1 MRIVASSATA
11 LTLRHPRIAPEADAV
26 ASTRARPVAPLI
38 PLLAPPSAHLVQYG
52 TPDAG
57 FVMQLI
63 AAAATTTPAAND
75 ALGRPVRHAV
85 SAAYGY
91 IDRATRPLPSGNRIV
106 RSI

>member
-1 MRIVASSATA
+1 MRIVATSATA
-11 LTLRHPRIAPEADAV
+11 LTIRHPRIAPEMEAV
-26 ASTRARPVAPLI
+26 APMPARAVAP
-38 PLLAPPSAHLVQYG
+38 LAPPSAHLVQYG

-63 AAAATTTPAAND
+63 AAATTNTAND
-75 ALGRPVRHAV
+75 DLGRPVRNAV

-91 IDRATRPLPSGNRIV
+91 VDLATQPLPPGNRIV

>member
-11 LTLRHPRIAPEADAV
+11 LTIRHPRIAPEPEAV
-26 ASTRARPVAPLI
+26 ASTPTRAVAPLI
-38 PLLAPPSAHLVQYG
+38 PPLAPRSAHLVQYG

-63 AAAATTTPAAND
+63 AAATTSTAPD
-75 ALGRPVRHAV
+75 AHGQPVRNAV
-85 SAAYGY
+85 SGAHGY
-91 IDRATRPLPSGNRIV
+91 VDRATQPLPSSGNRIV

>member
-11 LTLRHPRIAPEADAV
+11 LTIRHPRIAPEAQAV
-26 ASTRARPVAPLI
+26 APMPARAVAPL
-38 PLLAPPSAHLVQYG
+38 APPAAHLAQYG

-63 AAAATTTPAAND
+63 AAATTSTAND
-75 ALGRPVRHAV
+75 DSGRPARNAV

-91 IDRATRPLPSGNRIV
+91 VDRATRPLPYGNRIV

>member
-11 LTLRHPRIAPEADAV
+11 LTIRHPRIAPETKAV
-26 ASTRARPVAPLI
+26 APMPARAVAA
-38 PLLAPPSAHLVQYG
+38 LAPPPAHLIQYG

-63 AAAATTTPAAND
+63 AAAATNIAND
-75 ALGRPVRHAV
+75 HLGRPVRNAV
-85 SAAYGY
+85 SVAYGY
-91 IDRATRPLPSGNRIV
+91 VDRATQPSPHGNRIV

>member
-11 LTLRHPRIAPEADAV
+11 LTIRPPRITPEPGAIAPTPARAV
-26 ASTRARPVAPLI
+26 AP
-38 PLLAPPSAHLVQYG
+38 LAPPSAHLVQYG

-63 AAAATTTPAAND
+63 AAATASTAND
-75 ALGRPVRHAV
+75 DPSLPMQNAV

-91 IDRATRPLPSGNRIV
+91 VDRATQPLPPGNRIV

>member
-1 MRIVASSATA
+1 MRIVASHATA
-11 LTLRHPRIAPEADAV
+11 LTVRHPRIAPETEAV
-26 ASTRARPVAPLI
+26 APTLARPVTP
-38 PLLAPPSAHLVQYG
+38 LAPPSAHLVRYG

-63 AAAATTTPAAND
+63 AAATTSAVND
-75 ALGRPVRHAV
+75 DLGRPVRHAD

-91 IDRATRPLPSGNRIV
+91 TDRATQPLPSGNRIV

>member
-11 LTLRHPRIAPEADAV
+11 LTVRHPRIAPETEAA
-26 ASTRARPVAPLI
+26 APKPARAIAPL
-38 PLLAPPSAHLVQYG
+38 PPPAARLTPYG
-52 TPDAG
+52 KPDAS

-63 AAAATTTPAAND
+63 AAATTGTAND
-75 ALGRPVRHAV
+75 EPDRPERNAV

-91 IDRATRPLPSGNRIV
+91 VDRATRPLPPGNRIV

>member
-1 MRIVASSATA
+1 MPA
-11 LTLRHPRIAPEADAV
+11 
-26 ASTRARPVAPLI
+26 RAIAPLI
-38 PLLAPPSAHLVQYG
+38 PPLAPPPAHLVQYG

-63 AAAATTTPAAND
+63 AAATTRTAND
-75 ALGRPVRHAV
+75 DLGRPVRNDV

-91 IDRATRPLPSGNRIV
+91 VDRATQPLPPGHRIV

>member
-1 MRIVASSATA
+1 MRIVASHATA
-11 LTLRHPRIAPEADAV
+11 LTIRHPRIAPETKAGAPMP
-26 ASTRARPVAPLI
+26 ARAVAPLM
-38 PLLAPPSAHLVQYG
+38 PPLAPPPAHLVQYG

-63 AAAATTTPAAND
+63 ATATTNTAND
-75 ALGRPVRHAV
+75 DSGRPARNAV

-91 IDRATRPLPSGNRIV
+91 VGRATRPLPPDNRIV